1 MALRALGPSYFAL
14 CIFAISAMANAQGV
28 ARDTQRQ
35 IARAQNQLNRHFSD
49 AVVTSTLREC
59 WSRLQGDG
67 AIVFDFTYKR
77 SGSRWTFDKI
87 ALIKSNLPAGQ
98 DEIALRC
105 MQQSVGSTSFS
116 VKVAELREANG
127 QNFVAR
133 WTWPVPLPPKGT
145 VVEHINDGGLGS
157 QGKCFYCKKSGVPPY
172 NTTCVPLK
180 SGKSDCR
187 TDPNQPNLC
196 STGPACLSGVFGG
209 GYIARGF

>member
-1 MALRALGPSYFAL
+1 MLRPVGTSCFAL
-14 CIFAISAMANAQGV
+14 SVFAISAIANAQGP

-49 AVVTSTLREC
+49 AVVTPTLREC

-67 AIVFDFTYKR
+67 AIVFDFTYRR
-77 SGSRWTFDKI
+77 SGSRWAFDKI

-98 DEIALRC
+98 DEVALRC
-105 MQQSVGSTSFS
+105 MQDSVGPTSFS
-116 VKVAELREANG
+116 VNVAGLREAYG
-127 QNFVAR
+127 QNFVVR

-145 VVEHINDGGLGS
+145 VVAHINDGGLGS
-157 QGKCFYCKKSGVPPY
+157 QGKCANCKMVGGKATCDFVP
-172 NTTCVPLK
+172 
-180 SGKSDCR
+180 SGKTDCR
-187 TDPNQPNLC
+187 LDPKQPNLC